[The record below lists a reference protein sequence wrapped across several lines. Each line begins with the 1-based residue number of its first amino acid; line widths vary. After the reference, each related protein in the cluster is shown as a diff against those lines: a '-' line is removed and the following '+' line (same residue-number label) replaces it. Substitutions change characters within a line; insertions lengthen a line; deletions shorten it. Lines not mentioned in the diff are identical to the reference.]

1 MAESAEQ
8 QLKEIPPAKA
18 GMLIH
23 RPPEQVFQALAD
35 RSIATRFWF
44 TQSSGDLAPDT
55 TVEWEWEMYGVT
67 KTVTVREFEQ
77 HRLIVADWG
86 SDDDSPTTFKIRF
99 IPWRQDTY
107 VDVTETG
114 FTGTTDEIIAGVL
127 DSTAGWTMVLSVVKA
142 HLEHDI
148 ILTLVADKAPP
159 EGLEL

>member
-1 MAESAEQ
+1 MAKSAELK
-8 QLKEIPPAKA
+8 LKEVPPAKA
-18 GMLIH
+18 GLLIH

-44 TQSSGDLAPDT
+44 TKSSGDLAPGAS
-55 TVEWEWEMYGVT
+55 VQWEWEMYGVT
-67 KTVTVREFEQ
+67 KTVTVTEFEEN
-77 HRLIVADWG
+77 RLIVADWG
-86 SDDDSPTTFKIRF
+86 SDDDSPTTFTIKF
-99 IPWRQDTY
+99 IPWQHDTF

-142 HLEHDI
+142 HLEHDV